1 MKTKKIYL
9 IRHGQT
15 DYNLQG
21 IVQGSKVN
29 TSINELGTAQA
40 NAFYEFY
47 KDVNF
52 QKIYTSKLNRSIQS
66 VQQFIDKGIKWEAF
80 EGLNEIS
87 WGYRDGTVITDDENE
102 YYFEVVRRWKEGEID
117 LKIDGGESPREVQ
130 ARQKPVLDDILASDA
145 ENILICMHGRAI
157 RIFLCLMLNKDLKLM
172 DEFKHENLC
181 LYSLNYSEP
190 TGFELDK
197 KCDITHLEVA
207 GLRSE
212 PRKTK

>member
-181 LYSLNYSEP
+181 LYSLNYSES